1 MKNKLMGL
9 IKEEQ
14 GQGMTE
20 YGLVLG
26 LIAVAAVGALVLLRD
41 EIVTMYNNAVT
52 AVTGAGETGNGT
64 GGTN

>member
-1 MKNKLMGL
+1 MLNKIKGL

-26 LIAVAAVGALVLLRD
+26 VIAVGAVGVLSLFGK
-41 EIVTMYNNAVT
+41 EITTFLTNTINNITDGFNNT
-52 AVTGAGETGNGT
+52 AS
-64 GGTN
+64 

>member
-26 LIAVAAVGALVLLRD
+26 LIAVAAVTALVTLR
-41 EIVTMYNNAVT
+41 EQIVTMYNNVVT
-52 AVTGAGETGNGT
+52 AVTSAGTTGNGT
-64 GGTN
+64 N

>member
-26 LIAVAAVGALVLLRD
+26 LIAVAAVTALVTLRGQ
-41 EIVTMYNNAVT
+41 IVTMYENVVT
-52 AVTGAGETGNGT
+52 AVTGAGQTGNGT
-64 GGTN
+64 N